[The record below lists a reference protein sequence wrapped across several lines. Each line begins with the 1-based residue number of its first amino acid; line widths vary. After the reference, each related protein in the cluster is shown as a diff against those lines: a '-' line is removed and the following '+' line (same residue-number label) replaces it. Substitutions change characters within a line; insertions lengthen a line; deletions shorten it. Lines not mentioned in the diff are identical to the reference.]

1 MECCCHIQ
9 LFGIFLPRLLSWP
22 VSLMHRFLLRSHV
35 ARGRRAERRAERYL
49 GRQGLATVARNYART
64 TGEVDLIMLD
74 AEQLVFVEVRYRGP
88 GAWSRPL
95 ESVDRAKQRRIART
109 CELFRRDHPE
119 HRFRSVRFDVVAA
132 TRGNYGVELEWIR
145 NAFDAT
151 ECT

>member
-1 MECCCHIQ
+1 MFAEVQ
-9 LFGIFLPRLLSWP
+9 ASLFPW
-22 VSLMHRFLLRSHV
+22 MHRFRLTSHLT
-35 ARGRRAERRAERYL
+35 RGRRAERHAERHL
-49 GRQGLATVARNYART
+49 RRQGLTTVTRNYART

-88 GAWSRPL
+88 GAWSPPL

-132 TRGNYGVELEWIR
+132 TRGNLSLELEWIR

-151 ECT
+151 DC

>member
-1 MECCCHIQ
+1 MLLPYTVVRDI
-9 LFGIFLPRLLSWP
+9 LPRLLSWP
-22 VSLMHRFLLRSHV
+22 VSLMHRFLLPSHV

-64 TGEVDLIMLD
+64 TGEVDLVMLD

>member
-1 MECCCHIQ
+1 
-9 LFGIFLPRLLSWP
+9 
-22 VSLMHRFLLRSHV
+22 MHRFRLTPHLT
-35 ARGRRAERRAERYL
+35 RGRRAERRAERHL
-49 GRQGLATVARNYART
+49 RRQGLTTVTRNYART

-88 GAWSRPL
+88 GSWSPPL

-109 CELFRRDHPE
+109 CELFRRDHPK

-132 TRGNYGVELEWIR
+132 TRGNLGLELEWIR

-151 ECT
+151 E

>member
-1 MECCCHIQ
+1 M
-9 LFGIFLPRLLSWP
+9 PRLLSWP
-22 VSLMHRFLLRSHV
+22 VSLMHRFLLPSHV

>member
-1 MECCCHIQ
+1 
-9 LFGIFLPRLLSWP
+9 
-22 VSLMHRFLLRSHV
+22 MHRVRLPSHLT
-35 ARGRRAERRAERYL
+35 RGRRAERRAERHL
-49 GRQGLATVARNYART
+49 RRKGLATVTRNYSRT
-64 TGEVDLIMLD
+64 TGEVDLVMLD

-88 GAWSRPL
+88 GAWPSPL

-132 TRGNYGVELEWIR
+132 TRGNSGPELEWIR

-151 ECT
+151 ECL

>member
-1 MECCCHIQ
+1 
-9 LFGIFLPRLLSWP
+9 
-22 VSLMHRFLLRSHV
+22 MHRFLLPSHV
-35 ARGRRAERRAERYL
+35 VRGRRAERRAERYL

-74 AEQLVFVEVRYRGP
+74 AEQLVCVEVRYRGP
-88 GAWSRPL
+88 GAWSGPL